1 MPVGNGGKFTQESRE
16 IYELVLEMQTVCGPR
31 PCYLSCH
38 ALTLTHVGLLQGDQ
52 TRLALG
58 RSTAVVPQHTRARFQ
73 EAWNLQSR
81 RRRGGDTRSR
91 RKRGVL
97 PARRRPFAGSRRTR
111 RAEREQACAQPDD
124 RAR

>member
-16 IYELVLEMQTVCGPR
+16 IYELVLEMQIVCGRVLLVMLCPD
-31 PCYLSCH
+31 LS
-38 ALTLTHVGLLQGDQ
+38 HVGLLQGDQ

-58 RSTAVVPQHTRARFQ
+58 RGTVAVSQHTRAGFQ

-81 RRRGGDTRSR
+81 RRRGGDTRVR
-91 RKRGVL
+91 RKRDVL
-97 PARRRPFAGSRRTR
+97 PAWRRPFAGSRRAR
-111 RAEREQACAQPDD
+111 RAERKQACVQPDD